1 MMNWFKNTYF
11 YIIFI
16 YRPFIA
22 KSGKK
27 ISSFFLYVFLIVC
40 LVFYFVMSENHMPK
54 PLNELS
60 SVYGIAKERNYSLKN
75 SLGIMRV
82 LLDNKKEMKI
92 GIIKD
97 DEDIYKILEG
107 EKVKI
112 FLSPGVSQSFFVAQ
126 IQSLNGD
133 IYKAYNYEEQLEK
146 YYNMKKFNNFMLF
159 LIFFTI
165 FMIFLVNK
173 KGEMPPL
180 LKTYKIWGKIF

>member
-1 MMNWFKNTYF
+1 MINWFKNTYF

-133 IYKAYNYEEQLEK
+133 IYKTYNYEEQLEK
-146 YYNMKKFNNFMLF
+146 YYNIKKFNNFMLF

-180 LKTYKIWGKIF
+180 LKTYKIF

>member
-180 LKTYKIWGKIF
+180 LKTYKIF

>member
-1 MMNWFKNTYF
+1 
-11 YIIFI
+11 
-16 YRPFIA
+16 
-22 KSGKK
+22 
-27 ISSFFLYVFLIVC
+27 
-40 LVFYFVMSENHMPK
+40 MPK

-97 DEDIYKILEG
+97 NEDIYKILEG

-112 FLSPGVSQSFFVAQ
+112 FLSLGVSQSFFVAQ

-133 IYKAYNYEEQLEK
+133 LYKAYNYE
-146 YYNMKKFNNFMLF
+146 
-159 LIFFTI
+159 
-165 FMIFLVNK
+165 
-173 KGEMPPL
+173 
-180 LKTYKIWGKIF
+180 

>member
-1 MMNWFKNTYF
+1 MANWFKSTYF

-40 LVFYFVMSENHMPK
+40 LAFYFVLSENPMPK
-54 PLNELS
+54 PLNELN
-60 SVYGIAKERNYSLKN
+60 VIYGITAERNYSLKN
-75 SLGIMRV
+75 SLGTMRV

-112 FLSPGVSQSFFVAQ
+112 FIKPGMAQNFVAQ
-126 IQSLNGD
+126 IQSENGN
-133 IYKAYNYEEQLEK
+133 IYKVYNYEEQLEK
-146 YYNMKKFNNFMLF
+146 YYNIKKFNNFMLF

-173 KGEMPPL
+173 KGEMP
-180 LKTYKIWGKIF
+180 KNFNKEKK

>member
-1 MMNWFKNTYF
+1 MANSFKNSYF

-112 FLSPGVSQSFFVAQ
+112 FLSPGVSQSFFVEQ

-173 KGEMPPL
+173 KGEMP
-180 LKTYKIWGKIF
+180 KNFNKENK